1 MFANIKYHS
10 CYNYEEVFALLTD
23 ENLKSCI
30 IAGGTD
36 VVIGIRNNSSRFNAI
51 NTLIDLKNI
60 KNIDK
65 IYETESEVFIG
76 SYATF
81 TNIFDNEI
89 IKKYYPLLIS
99 AVSKIGNLQVRN
111 RATIGGN
118 IVNCAPCAD
127 SVPPLLVYDA
137 DVVIRNNEKSY
148 KIPLSEFLISPY
160 KTKLG
165 KTEVLEAV
173 VLPKNKVNYKGKF
186 VKLGKRK
193 GVAISRLTFA
203 ILVNEENSLIKGI
216 KIASGAITPIATRFY
231 EIEEKFKNVY
241 SNDDTIIN
249 LVTEIAKLIL
259 SKTGIRWSYPYKLPV
274 FQQLL
279 FNELKKLLQ

>member
-89 IKKYYPLLIS
+89 IKKNYPLLIS

-193 GVAISRLTFA
+193 GVAISRLTFS